1 MVRIKRL
8 MLDSGYSKLDK
19 QHDTFGGV
27 DKHRASSNQYRASAS
42 EGKILLKKLNG
53 EVLFLMQQ

>member
-1 MVRIKRL
+1 MVGIKRL

-19 QHDTFGGV
+19 QQDTFSGV
-27 DKHRASSNQYRASAS
+27 DKHRASSIQYRASAS
-42 EGKILLKKLNG
+42 DGKVLLKKLKC